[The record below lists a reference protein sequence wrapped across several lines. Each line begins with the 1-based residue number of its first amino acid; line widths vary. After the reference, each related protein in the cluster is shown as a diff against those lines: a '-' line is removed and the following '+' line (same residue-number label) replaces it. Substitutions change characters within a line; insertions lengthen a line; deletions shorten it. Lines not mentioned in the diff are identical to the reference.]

1 MLLSQ
6 LVPASGLPVSL
17 AALKQ
22 HCRVDHGDE
31 DTALLGNLDAAT
43 AAVGAASGRI
53 LMPETWRLSI
63 PGATGDVALPRSP
76 VRALHAISYF
86 DAAGIEQSVDV
97 SNFHLFAD
105 EDRAVVRPK
114 AGQSWPSAQPRDDAL
129 HIDFIAGYERL
140 PNNLRQAILML
151 AGYWYEQRGTAAAE
165 GAEIPK
171 SVDYLV
177 SLSRT
182 GWVAA

>member
-17 AALKQ
+17 TALKQ

-31 DTALLGNLDAAT
+31 DSVLLGNLDAAT
-43 AAVGAASGRI
+43 MAVGAASGRV
-53 LMPETWRLSI
+53 LMPEIWRLAI
-63 PGATGDVALPRSP
+63 PGATGDVVLPRSP
-76 VRALHAISYF
+76 VRDLQAISYF
-86 DAAGIEQSVDV
+86 DSAGVEQSVDV
-97 SNFHLFAD
+97 ANFHLFAD

-114 AGQSWPSAQPRDDAL
+114 SGQSWPSAQARDDAL
-129 HIDFIAGYERL
+129 RIDFTVGYEQL

-151 AGYWYEQRGTAAAE
+151 AGYWYEQRGTASSE
-165 GAEIPK
+165 GAEIPR
-171 SVDYLV
+171 SVDYLI